1 MFKKCEFC
9 GTRKQV
15 SVYKSGVFGHIC
27 ICDKCIREYNGPKQA
42 VNDYEIG
49 NVILVHTDK

>member
-1 MFKKCEFC
+1 MYKKCEFC